1 MVKVVVDAMGG
12 DEPPETVLKGIE
24 LALEA
29 DKELTV
35 VVAGGADVVEP
46 FCKEHDRTEPLVT
59 TEVIAMDE
67 HPAQAV
73 RAKRDSSIVRGCKAV
88 AGGEADAFFSA
99 GSTGAILTAATLYVK
114 RLKGVSRPCLAA
126 VLPGLD
132 GHQTVVGDLGAN
144 ADCRPEMIVQFAEMC
159 GALAKVEAGCSH
171 EPSVGLLSN
180 GTEDTK
186 GSEQSQTYFRALT
199 EAAEQGAVAFAGNC
213 EGKDLLCGD
222 YDVIVTDGF
231 TGNVALKSMEG
242 TAKYIAGQLKAAA
255 KRSPLNAIGALLI
268 KGEFARIAEDLSG
281 DKHGGAVL
289 LGLRAPV
296 LVGHGKTS
304 PQAVK
309 NGTLAAVRCV
319 NEGLTSHVAAACA
332 PTGAEQ

>member
-12 DEPPETVLKGIE
+12 DEPPSTVLEGIAQ
-24 LALEA
+24 ALEA

-35 VVAGGADVVEP
+35 VVAGDADVVEP
-46 FCKEHDRTEPLVT
+46 FCRDHERTEPLVT

-73 RAKRDSSIVRGCKAV
+73 RAKKDSSIVRGCKAV
-88 AGGEADAFFSA
+88 AAGDADAFFSA

-114 RLKGVSRPCLAA
+114 RLKGVTRPCLAA
-126 VLPGLD
+126 VLPGVE

-159 GALAKVEAGCSH
+159 GVLAKVEAGCQH
-171 EPSVGLLSN
+171 EPKVGLLSN

-186 GSEQSQTYFRALT
+186 GSEQSQAFFKALT

-222 YDVIVTDGF
+222 YDAIVCDGF

-242 TAKYIAGQLKAAA
+242 TAKYISIQLKAAA
-255 KRSPLNAIGALLI
+255 KRSPVNAIGALMI
-268 KGEFARIAEDLSG
+268 KGEFTKIAEDLSG
-281 DKHGGAVL
+281 DKHGGAAL

-296 LVGHGKTS
+296 LVGHGHTS
-304 PQAVK
+304 PMAVK

-319 NEGLTSHVAAACA
+319 AERLCDQVAAACA
-332 PTGAEQ
+332 PVGTEQ